1 VPFYVRTG
9 KKLPEKKTEIAIQF
23 SRVPHLLFSKTDT
36 EELEPNVLIARIQ
49 PDEGMSLR
57 FGTKVPGPRV
67 EVRTVEMDFDY
78 ESDFGSGT
86 PEAYERLLLD
96 CMLGDATLFARAD
109 EIEQAWE
116 IVTCVL
122 EYWQQGGRP
131 GFYKPGTWGP
141 SAADDLMRRDNRRW
155 RD

>member
-1 VPFYVRTG
+1 
-9 KKLPEKKTEIAIQF
+9 
-23 SRVPHLLFSKTDT
+23 VPHLLFSKTDT

-131 GFYKPGTWGP
+131 GSYKPGTWGP
-141 SAADDLMRRDNRRW
+141 AAADDLMRRDNRRW
-155 RD
+155 RDD